1 MKIGA
6 IIQARTSSTR
16 LPGKVLK
23 YLPYNSKV
31 TVLGQVIRRLKKS
44 SLLDMIIVATST
56 DIIDERIVDIA
67 VKENVTVFRG
77 SLDNVL
83 ERYYLAAVEYD
94 LDLVVRVT
102 SDCPCIDPGIVDYA
116 VINHLESA
124 ADYTSNSL
132 IRSFPHGLDVE
143 VFNFN
148 VLEKAYLEATHDFEQ
163 EHVTPFIYKS
173 NPESFTINNISADEE
188 ITAPD
193 IRITLDTI
201 EDYALLCTVYDY
213 LYPTDNFFN
222 IGDIVNLFKVKPWL
236 KLINKNIL
244 AKKSFNNFDDE
255 LLEALKLLEL
265 QELYRIKKFLEENV
279 DSCIK

>member
-94 LDLVVRVT
+94 LDIVVRVT

-163 EHVTPFIYKS
+163 
-173 NPESFTINNISADEE
+173 E

>member
-67 VKENVTVFRG
+67 VKENVSYFRG
-77 SLDNVL
+77 SKDNVL
-83 ERYYLAAVEYD
+83 ERYYTAAKEFN
-94 LDLVVRVT
+94 LDIVVRIT
-102 SDCPCIDPGIVDYA
+102 SDCPCVDPLIVDLL
-116 VINHLESA
+116 VRSHLESDS
-124 ADYTSNSL
+124 DYTSNTL
-132 IRSFPHGLDVE
+132 VRTFPVGLDVE
-143 VFNFN
+143 VVNFN
-148 VLEKAYLEATHDFEQ
+148 SLKRCYRIVELDLDK
-163 EHVTPFIYKS
+163 EHVTTFICR
-173 NPESFTINNISADEE
+173 NPDLFKTDNIRAIDDWYGPE
-188 ITAPD
+188 

-201 EDYALLCTVYDY
+201 DDYILLCAIFDY
-213 LYPTDNFFN
+213 LYDFDNFFKAE
-222 IGDIVNLFKVKPWL
+222 DILNLFDEKPWL
-236 KLINKNIL
+236 KLINNRIL

-265 QELYRIKKFLEENV
+265 QELYRIKKLLEENV